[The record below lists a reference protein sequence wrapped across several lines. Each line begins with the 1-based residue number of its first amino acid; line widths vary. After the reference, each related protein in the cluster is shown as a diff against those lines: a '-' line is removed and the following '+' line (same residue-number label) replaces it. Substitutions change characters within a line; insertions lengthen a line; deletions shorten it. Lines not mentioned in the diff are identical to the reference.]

1 MISERAAEIFLEA
14 NTLDPETRAQF
25 VTNLCGGDPNLL
37 NEVNTL
43 LEAANESEDYFDRLV
58 GKVSLEA
65 LANDDASLPED
76 KIIGQWRLCKCIG
89 RGGMGAV
96 YLAERADEHFE
107 QRAALKILPTGL
119 DTDQARARFLIERQ
133 ILARLVHDN
142 IARLLDGGVTEDGVP
157 YFVMDFVEGRP
168 VDEYCD
174 QHKLDTK
181 QRLALILD
189 IAQAVQFAHR
199 NLIIHRDLKPSNVL
213 VTENGQVRLLDFGIA
228 KMLEP
233 NVETDQLTK
242 ITQRPATPAFA
253 SPEMLRGDPV
263 DVTTD
268 VYSIG
273 VLTYVLLTGKAPL
286 RYDGLSFTDMCERA
300 STLAPSL
307 MSSENPK
314 LHGDLDAIVARA
326 LAKEPVERYESVESL
341 ANDIRNFLAG
351 LPISAKV
358 PSPWYRAQKF
368 VGRHRLGVSFAGFA
382 AVALASIAGLAIR
395 SAITSEQQAREISLE
410 RDRAQETTEF
420 LISIF
425 DSADPNIE
433 PAQQTALQILEK
445 GRERIE
451 NELSNQPD
459 VQVELLEAMGSA
471 YQSWRMTTEARDVLE
486 RERQIRSQLNGE
498 QSVEYADVLIRLAQ
512 TTDVHGDYE
521 TSLGFAK
528 QALEISE
535 GLQDLPGQAA
545 GHTRVGRILHLQGDY
560 EGAGSG
566 YRQALELYSREYGPE
581 SLQVSQSRSHL
592 ANLLNHQ
599 TRYDEAILEFEEAL
613 RIRRLFYDG
622 DNSEFTEIL
631 LGMGSTLRNLGRLDE
646 AAETYETALNMNN
659 RLYGPDNS
667 YNLYV
672 LNGLGLV
679 ALDRDHYEVAI
690 SRFEES
696 VRLIKLHTPNSPNSA
711 FALANIG
718 KANALRERY
727 DLAIPAYRQAVD
739 VFEARLP
746 EHWVLGDA
754 KWRLGRCLIF
764 TGQYEEAEKLIV
776 AGIEAVEG
784 QWGANHERTNEARAA
799 ALLLYETWNRPDK
812 AAAYKSEQN
821 VL

>member
-14 NTLDPETRAQF
+14 NTRDPGTRAQF
-25 VTNLCGGDPNLL
+25 VTNLCGDDRKLL

-43 LEAANESEDYFDRLV
+43 LEAANESEEYFDRLV
-58 GKVSLEA
+58 GKVSLGA
-65 LANDDASLPED
+65 LASDDATLPDD
-76 KIIGQWRLCKCIG
+76 KIIGQWRLRKCIG

-96 YLAERADEHFE
+96 YLAERADEQFE
-107 QRAALKILPTGL
+107 QRAALKILPAGL

-133 ILARLVHDN
+133 ILARLLHDN

-157 YFVMDFVEGRP
+157 YFVMDFVEGLP
-168 VDEYCD
+168 VDEYCN
-174 QHKLDTK
+174 QHQLKTK
-181 QRLALILD
+181 QRLSLILD
-189 IAQAVQFAHR
+189 IAKAVQFAHR
-199 NLIIHRDLKPSNVL
+199 NLVIHRDLKPSNVM
-213 VTENGQVRLLDFGIA
+213 VTENGLVRLLDFGIA

-233 NVETDQLTK
+233 NVETDELTR

-273 VLTYVLLTGKAPL
+273 VLIYVLLTGRAPL
-286 RYDGLSFTDMCERA
+286 RYDGMSLTEMCDHA
-300 STLAPSL
+300 TTAVPPL

-314 LHGDLDAIVARA
+314 LHGDLDVIVARA

-341 ANDIRNFLAG
+341 ATDIRNFLSG
-351 LPISAKV
+351 LPINAKV
-358 PSPWYRAQKF
+358 PSPWYRARKF
-368 VGRHRLGVSFAGFA
+368 VGRHRLGVSFASFA
-382 AVALASIAGLAIR
+382 AVALASIAALAVK
-395 SAITSEQQAREISLE
+395 SAITSERQTREIALE
-410 RDRAQETTEF
+410 RDRAEETTDF

-433 PAQQTALQILEK
+433 PADQTALQILEK

-451 NELSNQPD
+451 NELSSQPE
-459 VQVELLEAMGSA
+459 VQVALLEAMGVA
-471 YQSWRMTTEARDVLE
+471 YQSWRMSNEAGDVFE

-498 QSVEYADVLIRLAQ
+498 GSAEYADVLVRLAQ
-512 TTDVHGDYE
+512 VSDIAGDYK
-521 TSLGFAK
+521 TSLQFAE
-528 QALEISE
+528 QALVVSQ
-535 GLQDLPGQAA
+535 GLQDIPGQAA
-545 GHTRVGRILHLQGDY
+545 GHTRIGRIHHLQGNY

-566 YRQALELYSREYGPE
+566 YRQALELYSSEYGPD

-599 TRYDEAILEFEEAL
+599 TRYDEAISEFEEAM

-622 DNSEFTEIL
+622 DHSEFTEIL
-631 LGMGSTLRNLGRLDE
+631 LGMGSTLKNLGRLDE
-646 AAETYETALNMNN
+646 ATETYETALNMNT

-672 LNGLGLV
+672 VNGLGLV
-679 ALDRDHYEVAI
+679 ELDRGRYEPAI
-690 SRFEES
+690 SRFEDS
-696 VRLIKLHTPNSPNSA
+696 VRLIKLHTPNSPNLA

-746 EHWVLGDA
+746 DHWVLGDA
-754 KWRLGRCLIF
+754 KWRLGRCLVM
-764 TGQYEEAEKLIV
+764 TGQYQEAEELIV
-776 AGIEAVEG
+776 SGVKVVED
-784 QWGANHERTNEARAA
+784 QWGADHERTKEARAA
-799 ALLLYETWNRPDK
+799 ALLLYETWAQPDK
-812 AAAYKSEQN
+812 AAEYKSVQK
-821 VL
+821 VP

>member
-14 NTLDPETRAQF
+14 NTLDSETRAQF
-25 VTNLCGGDPNLL
+25 VTNLCSGDPKLL

-43 LEAANESEDYFDRLV
+43 LEAANESEDYFDQLV
-58 GKVSLEA
+58 GKVSLGA
-65 LANDDASLPED
+65 LASDDATLPKD

-157 YFVMDFVEGRP
+157 YFVMDFVEGLP
-168 VDEYCD
+168 VDDYCN
-174 QHKLDTK
+174 QHQLETK
-181 QRLALILD
+181 QRLTLILD
-189 IAQAVQFAHR
+189 IAKAVQFAHR
-199 NLIIHRDLKPSNVL
+199 NLVIHRDLKPSNVL
-213 VTENGQVRLLDFGIA
+213 VTESGQVRLLDFGIA

-233 NVETDQLTK
+233 NAETGELTR

-273 VLTYVLLTGKAPL
+273 VLIYVLLTGRAPL
-286 RYDGLSFTDMCERA
+286 RYDGLSLTEMCEHA
-300 STLAPSL
+300 STAVPSL
-307 MSSENPK
+307 MSSENPG

-326 LAKEPVERYESVESL
+326 LAKEPAERYESVESF
-341 ANDIRNFLAG
+341 ANDIRNFLSG
-351 LPISAKV
+351 LPITARV
-358 PSPWYRAQKF
+358 PSRWYRARKF

-382 AVALASIAGLAIR
+382 AVALASIAGLAVR
-395 SAITSEQQAREISLE
+395 SAITSERQAREIALE
-410 RDRAQETTEF
+410 RDRAEETTDF

-433 PAQQTALQILEK
+433 PADQTALQILEK

-451 NELSNQPD
+451 NELSSQPE
-459 VQVELLEAMGSA
+459 VQVALLEAMGLA
-471 YQSWRMTTEARDVLE
+471 YQSWRMTTKARDVFE
-486 RERQIRSQLNGE
+486 RERQIRRQLGGE
-498 QSVEYADVLIRLAQ
+498 QSAEYADVLIRLSQVSDIA
-512 TTDVHGDYE
+512 GDYE
-521 TSLGFAK
+521 ASLEFAE
-528 QALEISE
+528 QSLAVSQ
-535 GLQDLPGQAA
+535 GLQDLAGQGA

-560 EGAGSG
+560 EGARSG
-566 YRQALELYSREYGPE
+566 YRQALELYSREFGPE

-592 ANLLNHQ
+592 ANLLNHEA
-599 TRYDEAILEFEEAL
+599 RYEEAIGEFEEAL

-631 LGMGSTLRNLGRLDE
+631 LGMGSTLKNLGRLDE
-646 AAETYETALNMNN
+646 ATEIYETALDMNT

-672 LNGLGLV
+672 ANGLGLV
-679 ALDRDHYEVAI
+679 ALERGRYELAI
-690 SRFEES
+690 SRFEDS
-696 VRLIKLHTPNSPNSA
+696 ARLIGLHTANSPNLA

-718 KANALRERY
+718 KANVLRERY
-727 DLAIPAYRQAVD
+727 DLAIPAFRQAVD
-739 VFEARLP
+739 VFEAKLP
-746 EHWVLGDA
+746 EHWALGDV
-754 KWRLGRCLIF
+754 KWRLGRCLIDA
-764 TGQYEEAEKLIV
+764 GQYEEAEKLIV
-776 AGIEAVEG
+776 AGIKTVEG
-784 QWGANHERTNEARAA
+784 QWGADHERTREARAA
-799 ALLLYETWNRPDK
+799 ALLLYETWARPDK
-812 AAAYKSEQN
+812 AAAYESEQN